1 MNDKIFGALG
11 AFGDQY
17 ASLLGPS
24 RELNKLAVAKMEQLV
39 ALQLASMR
47 DYADLNLG
55 QIKAAADIAG
65 PDDLK
70 DYLQKQQ
77 EFLKTVAEKMAGDA
91 QAVAAL
97 GKEFAEEAQKIAMSG
112 VSTMAKGKK

>member
-1 MNDKIFGALG
+1 MNDKIFGA
-11 AFGDQY
+11 FGDQY
-17 ASLLGPS
+17 SSMLMPSQELG
-24 RELNKLAVAKMEQLV
+24 KLAIAKMEQLV

-47 DYADLNLG
+47 DYADLNLD
-55 QIKAAADIAG
+55 QIKAAAAISG

-70 DYLQKQQ
+70 DYFQKQQ

-97 GKEFAEEAQKIAMSG
+97 GKEFAEEAQKIAFSG
-112 VSTMAKGKK
+112 VTAAAKGRK